1 MTTSACVSL
10 SLSLPPAT
18 NNLYKSL
25 PNGRRAM
32 TSEARDWKGGAA
44 SFALRART
52 SNHLTA
58 PAPKG
63 TPVKV
68 RLSFVL
74 KHDRDVD
81 NCKAVL
87 DAFSGVL
94 YDDDKQVHELT
105 ISKRKAAVGETP
117 RVDVVVAWEV
127 EK

>member
-1 MTTSACVSL
+1 MTTSSACVSL
-10 SLSLPPAT
+10 SLSLPPVTNKLYAT
-18 NNLYKSL
+18 VR
-25 PNGRRAM
+25 GRRVLSA
-32 TSEARDWKGGAA
+32 EARDWKHDAGFTAHN
-44 SFALRART
+44 ARLQARVET
-52 SNHLTA
+52 
-58 PAPKG
+58 APKG

-74 KHDRDVD
+74 RHDRDVD

-105 ISKRKAAVGETP
+105 ISKRKAAPGETP

-127 EK
+127 SA